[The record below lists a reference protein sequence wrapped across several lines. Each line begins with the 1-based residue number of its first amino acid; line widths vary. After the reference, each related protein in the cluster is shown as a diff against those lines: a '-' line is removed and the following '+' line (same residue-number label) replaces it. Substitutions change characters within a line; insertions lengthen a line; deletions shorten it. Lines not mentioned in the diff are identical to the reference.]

1 MYPDVRQ
8 RLVNSGVE
16 VPTEGTV
23 TLYHATRSERLV
35 EIERTLV
42 VPATVDDDG
51 RRRVYVASDAAI
63 AEVIPHAEGAVAIE
77 VDVALDLEFG
87 MGDSP
92 DKDWVELVYEVPD
105 TEEGLPVA
113 SARRV

>member
-1 MYPDVRQ
+1 M
-8 RLVNSGVE
+8 
-16 VPTEGTV
+16 PTEGTV
-23 TLYHATRSERLV
+23 TLYHAAPSERLV
-35 EIERTLV
+35 EIERMLV
-42 VPATVDDDG
+42 VAAIVDNDG
-51 RRRVYVASDAAI
+51 RQRVYVASDPAI

-87 MGDSP
+87 RGDSS

>member
-1 MYPDVRQ
+1 MA
-8 RLVNSGVE
+8 
-16 VPTEGTV
+16 TEGTV

-51 RRRVYVASDAAI
+51 KRRVYVASDPAI

-77 VDVALDLEFG
+77 VDVALDFELG

-92 DKDWVELVYEVPD
+92 DRLGGARVRGSGHGGRLARGFGAPRLVVP
-105 TEEGLPVA
+105 
-113 SARRV
+113 SR

>member
-1 MYPDVRQ
+1 
-8 RLVNSGVE
+8 
-16 VPTEGTV
+16 V
-23 TLYHATRSERLV
+23 TLYHAGPSEKLD

-42 VPATVDDDG
+42 VPAIVDDDG
-51 RRRVYVASDAAI
+51 KRRVYVASDPAI
-63 AEVIPHAEGAVAIE
+63 AEVIPHAEGAIAIE

-92 DKDWVELVYEVPD
+92 DKEWVELVYEVPD
-105 TEEGLPVA
+105 TEEGLPLA